1 MSLATTPSVR
11 DAARGG
17 KYLTFFLGEE
27 EYGVAVLKVQEI
39 IGLQAIT
46 RVPRA
51 PVFVRGVINLRGKVV
66 PVVDLRERFGLPP
79 ADVGACADARQVARA
94 EALRC
99 IVVVQVALGARE
111 AAGAGVANTAAWTP
125 MGIVVDRVSEVAAV
139 DDACVEDAP
148 SFGAAVRTDFLLGL
162 ATGGPRVRMLLDI
175 DRVLAP
181 DEAEEVDGLAR
192 AGA

>member
-1 MSLATTPSVR
+1 MSAATTPRVR

-17 KYLTFFLGEE
+17 KYLTFFLGDE
-27 EYGVAVLKVQEI
+27 EYGVEILKVQEI

-51 PVFVRGVINLRGKVV
+51 PVFVRGVINLRGRVV

-79 ADVGACADARQVARA
+79 ADLGACADPRQVARA

-99 IVVVQVALGARE
+99 IVVVQVAFGPHAPSGDAVAR
-111 AAGAGVANTAAWTP
+111 VP

-139 DDACVEDAP
+139 DDTCVADAP
-148 SFGAAVRTDFLLGL
+148 SFGASVRTDFLLGL
-162 ATGGPRVRMLLDI
+162 ATGGPRVRLLLDI
-175 DRVLAP
+175 DQVLAP
-181 DEAEEVDGLAR
+181 DEVDALAR
-192 AGA
+192 AAV